1 MSSYYVMK
9 GLAEERTVLLYS
21 LESPSN
27 RDNWMLARPF
37 SVAISE
43 PVEAVVNAENETG
56 VLLPF
61 YNTPQIM
68 REDVYDAVRSAGVD
82 NVDVY
87 KALVKREDGS
97 VFAENYL
104 AYNILGALKAVDL
117 GKSQFAPENPSRM
130 MDASIEKLTVDESQ
144 VGNLLMFRLAESL
157 RTIVVHESVKTAV
170 EARGIAHIAFLA
182 SEQFIF

>member
-21 LESPSN
+21 LKSPSN
-27 RDNWMLARPF
+27 RDNWMLARAF
-37 SVAISE
+37 SVPVTE
-43 PVEAVVNAENETG
+43 PVEAVINAENETG

-68 REDVYDAVRSAGVD
+68 RADVYEAVRSAGVD

-104 AYNILGALKAVDL
+104 AYNILGALKATDL

-130 MDASIEKLTVDESQ
+130 IDASIEKLTVDESRAR
-144 VGNLLMFRLAESL
+144 GLLMFRLAESI
-157 RTIVVHESVKTAV
+157 RTIVVHETVKSAV
-170 EARGIAHIAFLA
+170 EARGIPHVAFLA